1 MPSKTIIVAGALGVV
16 GRALVDQCEPDPD
29 VNVVGLARRA
39 PDFKSRACF
48 IGVDLLDREDC
59 ERRLS
64 DLSRATHVV
73 YAAWQPRLTRADE
86 VAPNL
91 LMLRNLMGVLG
102 RVAPDLRH
110 VTLLQGAKA
119 YGSHLGPF
127 PTPAREDDP
136 RHMPPNFYYDQED
149 YLAALQR
156 RSRWAWTIFRPAAV
170 YGHALRSPMNLAAL
184 IGVYA
189 TISRHLNLPLRFPGT
204 TAAYGALL
212 QATDAVLLAQAIVWA
227 GDAQRARNQI
237 YNVTNGD
244 LFRWSR
250 MWPHVAERFGMAA
263 AEPQRIPL
271 TETMGDKE
279 AVWSEIVKEHG
290 LVDLPYRE
298 LVAWP
303 FGDFVFNREFDHIL
317 DVTKLR
323 DHGFAGF
330 HDSFK
335 MMDEQI
341 SLLRK
346 LRIVP

>member
-1 MPSKTIIVAGALGVV
+1 VV

-170 YGHALRSPMNLAAL
+170 YGHALGSPMNLAAL

-189 TISRHLNLPLRFPGT
+189 TISRQLNLPLRFPGT

-212 QATDAVLLAQAIVWA
+212 RLRTPSSSHRPSFGQAMPSAPGT
-227 GDAQRARNQI
+227 RS
-237 YNVTNGD
+237 TT
-244 LFRWSR
+244 S
-250 MWPHVAERFGMAA
+250 P
-263 AEPQRIPL
+263 
-271 TETMGDKE
+271 TETC
-279 AVWSEIVKEHG
+279 
-290 LVDLPYRE
+290 
-298 LVAWP
+298 
-303 FGDFVFNREFDHIL
+303 
-317 DVTKLR
+317 
-323 DHGFAGF
+323 FAGRACGPT
-330 HDSFK
+330 SPSGSEWPPPNRNASRLPK
-335 MMDEQI
+335 
-341 SLLRK
+341 LWATRK
-346 LRIVP
+346 LSGRRSSGSTGSSTCHTANSSPGLLGILS